1 MKFLILGLITLLLM
15 VPGTVFAADNIAP
28 IPLQS
33 FKMTTNEIKHNS
45 EFYPTFSSSKFSI
58 NLISE
63 YFPDDTKSN
72 RENWFFQTFEASWPR
87 EYKDIEILVV
97 YSEYS
102 DNLSFENSFGHAMK
116 DYNQHTSYWKQKT
129 LKDLPPYTICQTGVY
144 GGEQLGICRIAN
156 YVVTFQTKND
166 LDHDFMIEDVLRNL
180 VDTRYDK
187 MKLQHEKLLKS
198 TSIDG
203 KKTLDIKND
212 LDAGNLYQ
220 RSDRNISH
228 FPTVLLHEQDNFDL
242 LEIQFDYKI
251 EEVFNINTGIP
262 FKTLLAIDIFSLD
275 YDSWPKYSR
284 IHSDDYLV
292 LGTTIPGT
300 TDWSVECPSY
310 FGKVINPNIP
320 YSVKACFEIPKNTN
334 YFVFEGAVFSKA
346 IVTTIEEINEVT
358 KTDNTDLESEII
370 QSSVTVSETSE
381 IVEHIAK
388 QNPTNSGG
396 GCLIATATYGS
407 ELAPQV
413 QQLRELRDNSLLST
427 QSGTNFMNLF
437 NGIYYSFSPVI
448 ADYERENPIFKE
460 MVKIAITPMIANLSI
475 LNYVDMDSEIE
486 VLGYGISLIIL
497 NGLMYVG
504 IPVSVIVVIRK
515 F

>member
-1 MKFLILGLITLLLM
+1 MIKSLL
-15 VPGTVFAADNIAP
+15 T
-28 IPLQS
+28 S
-33 FKMTTNEIKHNS
+33 
-45 EFYPTFSSSKFSI
+45 

-242 LEIQFDYKI
+242 LEIQFDYEI
-251 EEVFNINTGIP
+251 EETFDTNTGIP
-262 FKTLLAIDIFSLD
+262 FKTLLATNTFSLD

-284 IHSDDYLV
+284 IHSDEYLV
-292 LGTTIPGT
+292 LGTIIPGT
-300 TDWSVECPSY
+300 DDWNVDCPSY

-320 YSVKACFEIPKNTN
+320 YGLKSCFEIPKNTN
-334 YFVFEGAVFSKA
+334 YFVFEGAVFSKE
-346 IVTTIEEINEVT
+346 IVTTIEEINEIT
-358 KTDNTDLESEII
+358 KTDNTNLESELTSSLDSISE
-370 QSSVTVSETSE
+370 SSV
-381 IVEHIAK
+381 IVEPIAK

-407 ELAPQV
+407 ELAPEV
-413 QQLRELRDNSLLST
+413 QKLRELRDNSLLTT
-427 QSGTNFMNLF
+427 QSGTSFINSF
-437 NGIYYSFSPVI
+437 NEFYYSFSPAI

-460 MVKIAITPMIANLSI
+460 MVKIAITPMITSLSI
-475 LNYVDMDSEIE
+475 LNYVEMDSESS

-497 NGLMYVG
+497 NVMMYVG
-504 IPVSVIVVIRK
+504 IPVLAVMRFRK
-515 F
+515 